1 MNNMLCNVV
10 SLAMAYL
17 QVQPLPVCCGSDK
30 DGDSV
35 TWSIGLIMFLG
46 RILTFRYS
54 GFYGLDFCIS
64 VFFLCSLLYQVSSE
78 FPCRC

>member
-46 RILTFRYS
+46 REFL
-54 GFYGLDFCIS
+54 LS
-64 VFFLCSLLYQVSSE
+64 VIQV
-78 FPCRC
+78 FMV

>member
-35 TWSIGLIMFLG
+35 T
-46 RILTFRYS
+46 
-54 GFYGLDFCIS
+54 
-64 VFFLCSLLYQVSSE
+64 
-78 FPCRC
+78 